1 VRVLTILLLAAAA
14 ASVLG
19 CQESGFDERKET
31 ARPLKVQHVKGE
43 SKVPGQAERP
53 ATLTVD
59 ALDDTLALGLRP
71 IRAAVPGLKLPS
83 YLRGRASGVELMHPI
98 TKLDLAALDAADP
111 DLIVGGQQTLYAGL
125 SAVAPTVITERGSG
139 QWKLNVRLVGEAL
152 GRTND
157 AEKLLIDYDRRVGM
171 VREAIRKPRQRV
183 AVVLFTAEGSRL
195 APRDSF
201 AGSVVADAGLRL
213 ARSRR
218 AADVTLW
225 SAAPGVKAK
234 GGPGRVEAAT
244 WWGPGGI
251 FEARAALADLKRVL
265 GR

>member
-1 VRVLTILLLAAAA
+1 MN
-14 ASVLG
+14 
-19 CQESGFDERKET
+19 
-31 ARPLKVQHVKGE
+31 PLNGT
-43 SKVPGQAERP
+43 KVPGQAERP
-53 ATLTVD
+53 ATLTAD
-59 ALDDTLALGLRP
+59 TLGDTLALGVTPVVASNVPAYMRREADGVRRVSATDLSG
-71 IRAAVPGLKLPS
+71 IRAGTPDVILG
-83 YLRGRASGVELMHPI
+83 
-98 TKLDLAALDAADP
+98 TKEADGDEYGDLSK
-111 DLIVGGQQTLYAGL
+111 I
-125 SAVAPTVITERGSG
+125 APTILGEGDD
-139 QWKLNVRLVGEAL
+139 WKLNLRLHGEAL

-171 VREAIRKPRQRV
+171 VRQAIRKPRQKV
-183 AVVLFTAEGSRL
+183 ALVLFTAEGSRL